1 MADTGRGPRSARSAS
16 SRSAAARTAAGGS
29 PRSSRIPSCEPC
41 RVSKLACDH
50 GRPVCA
56 RCSRKGVPGQCVYR
70 KDPFKRVNNS
80 SNARRSSAAQPRSQS
95 HPEPQIRSHVSPAG
109 DYDRLA
115 PLPELPAL
123 ADGQPPLQL
132 TLYPNP
138 GFQGSSSLNTIL
150 DTVEHG
156 AASYEGENEDGD
168 ENENEDQS
176 VNANTNGEDSS
187 VTQLGTDTAAPN
199 LAAGLGSG
207 HDPMD
212 GSHGTDGPSPLQGTM
227 LVMSGAA
234 MIEEGAQVLELLAR
248 LFTQGI
254 VQQLFAE
261 WMGKGLEVHLGSLL
275 VRPFLDSFDR
285 VLDTPSLLS
294 RRLFHA
300 TKVPTDVDSSASL
313 NDFADKYTGR
323 NLRWETV
330 GLILALAGNAVSKL
344 RAPHAVLYRTEQ
356 ERHALGR
363 QLLHASNTCATFC
376 ESLDIL
382 NDVQI
387 IFLYESFLLHSVYF
401 GHQSFR
407 VWGRLNTAINALFGR
422 GIHQR
427 LERDARE
434 RDGGSGHGLPFFLVE
449 LRKHVFALLYSSDI
463 NFSVFLGRPP
473 RISKRHCVIHMPLD
487 VNPEAYQLAGE
498 ALEDH
503 LRQLDEAGWNTLGQ
517 IRTHAV
523 IRWSMITSQIREEAL
538 EAIIGGHGSNEL
550 PERLA
555 LTALRTKIADA
566 WRALPS
572 YLAVPACEV
581 WRARRPG
588 QQTDTLYL
596 IRLYYLQTLFLI
608 EWTAS
613 VHGTANL
620 DALFVVASDLL
631 AWVNEA
637 IIMRERLNRLGLNTL
652 AWRVSAFGL
661 PAAGALAKCLL
672 ASASTTAAWTA
683 SSGATFTKAI
693 RDLSV
698 LIAHMDYL
706 YDSSDGNDKLFI
718 RAKGILIRVLESTL
732 SPRRRG
738 HTQTPTAAAAG
749 AEPQLAQ
756 NTSASSVPIFTP
768 PPSNG
773 NANGLN
779 NNTDAFDQDQWE
791 FRPELWIGLP
801 GPNSTEVN
809 HLDFMSDFTHFLD

>member
-1 MADTGRGPRSARSAS
+1 MRSP
-16 SRSAAARTAAGGS
+16 AARLS
-29 PRSSRIPSCEPC
+29 
-41 RVSKLACDH
+41 
-50 GRPVCA
+50 
-56 RCSRKGVPGQCVYR
+56 
-70 KDPFKRVNNS
+70 
-80 SNARRSSAAQPRSQS
+80 
-95 HPEPQIRSHVSPAG
+95 
-109 DYDRLA
+109 
-115 PLPELPAL
+115 PLPELANT
-123 ADGQPPLQL
+123 QPPLQL

-150 DTVEHG
+150 DTVEDG
-156 AASYEGENEDGD
+156 AASYEENDNQSSGNERNEDGQSGQ
-168 ENENEDQS
+168 ED
-176 VNANTNGEDSS
+176 VTNTGDDNGNGNAAPSNHTTGTNGLDL
-187 VTQLGTDTAAPN
+187 V
-199 LAAGLGSG
+199 AGAI
-207 HDPMD
+207 D
-212 GSHGTDGPSPLQGTM
+212 DGPSPLQGNM
-227 LVMSGAA
+227 LVMSGTA
-234 MIEEGAQVLELLAR
+234 MIEEGAQVLELLTR
-248 LFTQGI
+248 FFNQGVLQHLFE
-254 VQQLFAE
+254 E
-261 WMGKGLEVHLGSLL
+261 WMGKGLEVHVGSLL
-275 VRPFLDSFDR
+275 VQPFLDSFGS
-285 VLDTPSLLS
+285 VLDSPSALS

-300 TKVPTDVDSSASL
+300 TKMSTDIGGSASMQ
-313 NDFADKYTGR
+313 DFADKYTGQR
-323 NLRWETV
+323 LRWETV

-344 RAPHAVLYRTEQ
+344 RAPHSVLYRTEA

-363 QLLHASNTCATFC
+363 QLLHASNTCASFC

-427 LERDARE
+427 LDRDK
-434 RDGGSGHGLPFFLVE
+434 DSSGLPFFLVE

-487 VNPEAYQLAGE
+487 VNPETYTLSSDDLNVQLS
-498 ALEDH
+498 H
-503 LRQLDEAGWNTLGQ
+503 LNDAGWNTLGQ

-538 EAIIGGHGSNEL
+538 EAIIG
-550 PERLA
+550 PEIPDRDRRHQA
-555 LTALRTKIADA
+555 LTSLRTKIADA
-566 WRALPS
+566 WNELPPF
-572 YLAVPACEV
+572 LAVPPKEV
-581 WRARRPG
+581 WRSRRPG

-613 VHGTANL
+613 VHGTSNL

-672 ASASTTAAWTA
+672 AGSSSST
-683 SSGATFTKAI
+683 SSGTSTATFTKAI

-706 YDSSDGNDKLFI
+706 YDSSDGNDKLFS

-732 SPRRRG
+732 SPRRRR
-738 HTQTPTAAAAG
+738 TSTTTDAAA
-749 AEPQLAQ
+749 P
-756 NTSASSVPIFTP
+756 TSSIPAATTQMEDVSPSMPIMTP
-768 PPSNG
+768 PQSNT
-773 NANGLN
+773 
-779 NNTDAFDQDQWE
+779 NTNTNVDSFDHWE

-809 HLDFMSDFTHFLD
+809 HLDFMSDFTHFLDS

>member
-1 MADTGRGPRSARSAS
+1 MADSPGRAQRSVRSARSARSAS
-16 SRSAAARTAAGGS
+16 ARSARLA
-29 PRSSRIPSCEPC
+29 SCEPC
-41 RVSKLACDH
+41 RVSKQACDH
-50 GRPVCA
+50 GHPVCA
-56 RCSRKGVPGQCVYR
+56 RCARKGTPAQCVYR
-70 KDPFKRVNNS
+70 KEPFKRSSN
-80 SNARRSSAAQPRSQS
+80 SNARRSRDAVTAHVS
-95 HPEPQIRSHVSPAG
+95 HVSHVSPTG
-109 DYDRLA
+109 EYDRLSDRLA
-115 PLPELPAL
+115 SLPAL
-123 ADGQPPLQL
+123 PQPPLQL

-156 AASYEGENEDGD
+156 AASYED
-168 ENENEDQS
+168 ENENENGDEDENS
-176 VNANTNGEDSS
+176 REDVDVSHNGGDGDDGEPSSGTAGGANGHGVHGVHGAHE
-187 VTQLGTDTAAPN
+187 GTST
-199 LAAGLGSG
+199 S
-207 HDPMD
+207 
-212 GSHGTDGPSPLQGTM
+212 TSPIQGTM
-227 LVMSGAA
+227 LVMSGTA
-234 MIEEGAQVLELLAR
+234 MIDEGAQVLELLTP
-248 LFTQGI
+248 LFTHGI
-254 VQQLFAE
+254 LQQLFEE
-261 WMGKGLEVHLGSLL
+261 WMGKGLEIHVGSLL
-275 VRPFLDSFDR
+275 VRPFLDSIAS
-285 VLDTPSLLS
+285 VMSEGALALS
-294 RRLFHA
+294 RRLFHT
-300 TKVPTDVDSSASL
+300 TKAPTDVDGTASL
-313 NDFADKYTGR
+313 QDFADKYTGR

-344 RAPHAVLYRTEQ
+344 RAPHAVYRTEQ
-356 ERHALGR
+356 ERNTLGR
-363 QLLHASNTCATFC
+363 NLLHASNKCASFC

-427 LERDARE
+427 LDRNNDRDKD
-434 RDGGSGHGLPFFLVE
+434 RDKDSGALPFFLVE

-487 VNPEAYQLAGE
+487 VNPEAYELSGRSDDSLQEQLQ
-498 ALEDH
+498 
-503 LRQLDEAGWNTLGQ
+503 QLDHRGWNKLGQ

-538 EAIIGGHGSNEL
+538 EAILG
-550 PERLA
+550 PERERPDRDQQNQQIK
-555 LTALRTKIADA
+555 ALRIKIADA
-566 WRALPS
+566 WNELPTF
-572 YLAVPACEV
+572 LAVPARAV
-581 WRARRPG
+581 WTTRRPG

-672 ASASTTAAWTA
+672 AG
-683 SSGATFTKAI
+683 SSGSSSSTHRHSSSGSSTSTFTKAI

-706 YDSSDGNDKLFI
+706 YDSSDGNDKLFS

-732 SPRRRG
+732 SMPRKRN
-738 HTQTPTAAAAG
+738 HSDHSNIAAAAAATRAV
-749 AEPQLAQ
+749 AEDDISP
-756 NTSASSVPIFTP
+756 TSVPIITS

-773 NANGLN
+773 NIN
-779 NNTDAFDQDQWE
+779 AFDHWE

-809 HLDFMSDFTHFLD
+809 HMDFMSDFTHFLD

>member
-1 MADTGRGPRSARSAS
+1 MSDAPGRAPRSIR
-16 SRSAAARTAAGGS
+16 AAPTRGSTRATGS
-29 PRSSRIPSCEPC
+29 PKSSRIPSCEPC
-41 RVSKLACDH
+41 RTSKLACDH

-56 RCSRKGVPGQCVYR
+56 RCNRKGTPDQCVYR
-70 KDPFKRVNNS
+70 KDPFKRT
-80 SNARRSSAAQPRSQS
+80 SNGPNTAARRRSAR
-95 HPEPQIRSHVSPAG
+95 SPASQLSPNG
-109 DYDRLA
+109 DYNQLQ
-115 PLPELPAL
+115 PLPELANS
-123 ADGQPPLQL
+123 QPPLQL

-150 DTVEHG
+150 DTVEDG
-156 AASYEGENEDGD
+156 AASYEENEGESQNEVNPEDPNTAHD
-168 ENENEDQS
+168 EN
-176 VNANTNGEDSS
+176 ANNGVPTTTTGANGQD
-187 VTQLGTDTAAPN
+187 AII
-199 LAAGLGSG
+199 GSLE
-207 HDPMD
+207 
-212 GSHGTDGPSPLQGTM
+212 DGPSPLQGNM
-227 LVMSGAA
+227 LVMSGTA
-234 MIEEGAQVLELLAR
+234 MIEEGAQVLELLTR
-248 LFTQGI
+248 FFTQG
-254 VQQLFAE
+254 VLQHLFEE
-261 WMGKGLEVHLGSLL
+261 WMGKGLEVHVGSLL
-275 VRPFLDSFDR
+275 VQPFLDSFGSAMDS
-285 VLDTPSLLS
+285 PQALS

-300 TKVPTDVDSSASL
+300 TKMSTDIDGSASMQ
-313 NDFADKYTGR
+313 DFADKYTGHH
-323 NLRWETV
+323 LRWETV

-344 RAPHAVLYRTEQ
+344 RAPHSALYRTEA
-356 ERHALGR
+356 ERHAVGR
-363 QLLHASNTCATFC
+363 NLLHASNTCASFC

-427 LERDARE
+427 LDRDK
-434 RDGGSGHGLPFFLVE
+434 DSSGLPFFLVE

-487 VNPEAYQLAGE
+487 VDPETYTMGGDDINVQLS
-498 ALEDH
+498 
-503 LRQLDEAGWNTLGQ
+503 QLNDRGWNTVGQ

-538 EAIIGGHGSNEL
+538 EAIIG
-550 PERLA
+550 PEIPDRDQRSQA
-555 LTALRTKIADA
+555 LTTLRTKIADA
-566 WRALPS
+566 WWELPS
-572 YLAVPACEV
+572 YLAVPPTEV

-613 VHGTANL
+613 VHGTSNL

-672 ASASTTAAWTA
+672 AGS
-683 SSGATFTKAI
+683 SSGTSTATFTKAI

-706 YDSSDGNDKLFI
+706 YDSSDGNDKLFS

-732 SPRRRG
+732 SPKRRR
-738 HTQTPTAAAAG
+738 TDAA
-749 AEPQLAQ
+749 P
-756 NTSASSVPIFTP
+756 TSAPATAQMEDVSPSMPIMTP
-768 PPSNG
+768 PLTNG
-773 NANGLN
+773 NNGGD
-779 NNTDAFDQDQWE
+779 TFDQWE

-809 HLDFMSDFTHFLD
+809 HLDFMSDFTHFLDS